1 MDAHK
6 SFLSYNYIIFHIIP
20 LISWD
25 RNYITDP
32 SVITPTAY
40 EYKYYGYNDEFY
52 ITRSKPK
59 THKFLSS
66 KIVLIFYQ
74 TGCLSLIPKTKGRCI
89 IHLLFPK
96 P

>member
-6 SFLSYNYIIFHIIP
+6 SFLSYNYIIFHIIL

-40 EYKYYGYNDEFY
+40 EYKYYGYNDEF
-52 ITRSKPK
+52 
-59 THKFLSS
+59 L
-66 KIVLIFYQ
+66 FYRV
-74 TGCLSLIPKTKGRCI
+74 KTKNTQI
-89 IHLLFPK
+89 FI
-96 P
+96 